1 MKNTGTIILLALAAL
16 LVSHQGVGQKK
27 MGRYHKNL
35 MYEADIYYTQGDY
48 YYASELYTELIKVD
62 PDNPEILGRLG
73 ICYYHLPPYKDEAS
87 RYLELAVKN
96 DDTEAKFFLAKVRIE
111 EYKFFDALTLLES
124 YELDAQ
130 RMKSAAEIDHL
141 KNSAGRAI
149 EMVQAP
155 RSVSIKNLGE
165 TVNSKHHDYAP
176 VWDFNQNTL
185 YFTSRRKLNEESE
198 KDISEQ
204 FDENIF
210 VRDLSSEERKIK
222 AAPTPLNTSRNDA
235 AVAATPSGEEL
246 IIYRT
251 SKDGYSGDLYVSN
264 RDHYQWSEPEKL
276 DQSVNSKDQEASACY
291 DGPDVLYF
299 SSDREGGFGGKD
311 LYVVKKLPNG
321 KWGEAVNLGES
332 INTPFNE
339 DAPFVDAHGNL
350 YFASQGHET
359 MGGYDIFVAPQ
370 SSQGFNHP
378 ENIGYP
384 INTPGDDIFFT
395 INEEGT
401 TGYFSSERVGGYG
414 LQDIYEINFDQ
425 NNTIILKGQLSAQKE
440 NLPSNALIT
449 LLNDEDGT
457 VEGLFQTDG
466 ESGEFILALHT
477 NKRYTMLVEAS
488 GFQPIEKSLYYGGEL
503 NGVKE
508 VVEEV
513 TLERGR

>member
-1 MKNTGTIILLALAAL
+1 
-16 LVSHQGVGQKK
+16 
-27 MGRYHKNL
+27 
-35 MYEADIYYTQGDY
+35 
-48 YYASELYTELIKVD
+48 
-62 PDNPEILGRLG
+62 
-73 ICYYHLPPYKDEAS
+73 
-87 RYLELAVKN
+87 
-96 DDTEAKFFLAKVRIE
+96 
-111 EYKFFDALTLLES
+111 
-124 YELDAQ
+124 
-130 RMKSAAEIDHL
+130 
-141 KNSAGRAI
+141 
-149 EMVQAP
+149 
-155 RSVSIKNLGE
+155 
-165 TVNSKHHDYAP
+165 
-176 VWDFNQNTL
+176 
-185 YFTSRRKLNEESE
+185 
-198 KDISEQ
+198 
-204 FDENIF
+204 
-210 VRDLSSEERKIK
+210 
-222 AAPTPLNTSRNDA
+222 
-235 AVAATPSGEEL
+235 
-246 IIYRT
+246 
-251 SKDGYSGDLYVSN
+251 
-264 RDHYQWSEPEKL
+264 
-276 DQSVNSKDQEASACY
+276 
-291 DGPDVLYF
+291 
-299 SSDREGGFGGKD
+299 
-311 LYVVKKLPNG
+311 
-321 KWGEAVNLGES
+321 
-332 INTPFNE
+332 
-339 DAPFVDAHGNL
+339 VDAHGNL